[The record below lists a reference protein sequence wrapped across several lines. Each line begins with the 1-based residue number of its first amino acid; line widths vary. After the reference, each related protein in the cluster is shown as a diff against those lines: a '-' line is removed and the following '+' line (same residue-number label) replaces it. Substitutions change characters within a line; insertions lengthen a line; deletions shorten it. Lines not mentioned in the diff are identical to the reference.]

1 LGKNLSKKKKIQFYR
16 GKFFWEKIFQKKENP
31 ILQGKIFLGK
41 NLSKKRKSKQ
51 LNPHSNIIIAME
63 KIQKKFTGYRK
74 IEKMCYSCYEGKDIF
89 VRTVT
94 DIYMET
100 FLKSRKNKKRTEEK

>member
-1 LGKNLSKKKKIQFYR
+1 
-16 GKFFWEKIFQKKENP
+16 
-31 ILQGKIFLGK
+31 
-41 NLSKKRKSKQ
+41 
-51 LNPHSNIIIAME
+51 ME